1 MPMEQ
6 RALETL
12 EYKLK
17 KRGFK
22 QEDVYHHE
30 CPSCKEQ
37 AVRVYAIGGKLG
49 GRDIRVCLACSK
61 TTSFRAGAGMEG
73 RVEDTAFDIDDFLK

>member
-1 MPMEQ
+1 MPAPNIE
-6 RALETL
+6 AL

-30 CPSCKEQ
+30 CPSCKEP
-37 AVRVYAIGGKLG
+37 AVRIFAIGGKLG
-49 GRDIRVCLACSK
+49 GRDIRICLACGD
-61 TTSFRAGAGMEG
+61 TRSFRAGAGMEG
-73 RVEDTAFDIDDFLK
+73 RVEDVGFNLDDFLR

>member
-1 MPMEQ
+1 MPPVVN
-6 RALETL
+6 LEAL

-30 CPSCKEQ
+30 CPSCKEP

-49 GRDIRVCLACSK
+49 GRDIRLCLACGK
-61 TTSFRAGAGMEG
+61 CTSFRAGSGMEG
-73 RVEDTAFDIDDFLK
+73 RAEDLNFDLDEFLK